1 MAACGL
7 DPGRKDS
14 TTSVHRQSGKN
25 IVIQL
30 VRFAV
35 NMMQVLQQISG
46 PFSQFKLRIG
56 SESPTLFFYFVLR

>member
-30 VRFAV
+30 VRFGV
-35 NMMQVLQQISG
+35 KMMRKLQEISEE
-46 PFSQFKLRIG
+46 FSEFKLRIG
-56 SESPTLFFYFVLR
+56 KFLLCFITQLF